1 MGSRRLTEESGRA
14 SVASWA
20 RIRDLQVFS
29 VSERPK
35 MKPLTGAQR
44 LCAPGYSANATDQR
58 IRAFRVHLTPVPN
71 VVGER

>member
-35 MKPLTGAQR
+35 MKPQTGDCR
-44 LCAPGYSANATDQR
+44 GRPETGLNLPG
-58 IRAFRVHLTPVPN
+58 
-71 VVGER
+71 